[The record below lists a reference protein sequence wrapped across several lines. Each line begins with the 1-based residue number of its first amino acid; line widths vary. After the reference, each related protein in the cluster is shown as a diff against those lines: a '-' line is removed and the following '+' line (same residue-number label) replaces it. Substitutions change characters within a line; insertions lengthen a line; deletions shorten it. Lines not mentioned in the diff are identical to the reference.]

1 MAAVTMCLLCHVDA
15 SYLALPIAHVI
26 EVCRPL
32 PIARLPDAPRWVL
45 GACVL
50 RGKAAPVIDARS
62 LLDESAARASEPAGR
77 WVALR
82 VAERRVVL
90 AVDAVLGARALPAG
104 AGGDVPPL
112 LAAADSLTALGTLD
126 SKLLVV
132 LSEARLLAHDALS
145 GAGSH
150 ALGS

>member
-1 MAAVTMCLLCHVDA
+1 LLCQVDA

-32 PIARLPDAPRWVL
+32 AITRLPDAPPWVL

-62 LLDESAARASEPAGR
+62 LLDASAAVSSEPAGR

-90 AVDAVLGARALPAG
+90 AVDAVLGARALPDEAR
-104 AGGDVPPL
+104 AAVPPL
-112 LAAADSLTALGTLD
+112 LAAADSLAAIGTLD
-126 SKLLVV
+126 SKLLLV
-132 LSEARLLAHDALS
+132 LSEARLLAHDALCD
-145 GAGSH
+145 AGLH
-150 ALGS
+150 AVQR

>member
-1 MAAVTMCLLCHVDA
+1 MATDLTCLLCQVDA

-32 PIARLPDAPRWVL
+32 DVKRLPDAPRWVL

-62 LLDESAARASEPAGR
+62 LLDESAAVSSKPAGR

-90 AVDAVLGARALPAG
+90 AVDAVLGARALPPEAG
-104 AGGDVPPL
+104 TDVPPL
-112 LAAADSLTALGTLD
+112 LAATDSLAALGTLD
-126 SKLLVV
+126 SKLLLV
-132 LSEARLLAHDALS
+132 LREARLLAHDALQA
-145 GAGSH
+145 AGLH
-150 ALGS
+150 ALGR